1 MTFGRAVEKAIK
13 EYLRQYG
20 FKSKGYSFYKPFNDD
35 LTLYFGYADETH
47 FRPQYYY
54 VKMYVRV
61 VSVHLNEI
69 LNELAEGKIDYLQ
82 TLTLATPLNQVT
94 TETDF
99 IHSEFFGNRDME
111 ENMAEFKNVFE
122 TVVLP
127 IYEKY
132 SCQKALFTCAIHDKQ
147 AIKWCRYVHHYMP
160 LAYYFEGR
168 FDEMFQYVDERLN
181 FFKESIVDIS
191 RLSEQIDI
199 RDAILTNLHCS
210 EQMYILS
217 IMRRNLQI
225 WVEDKRAFK
234 VDDECLPVFK

>member
-1 MTFGRAVEKAIK
+1 MTYRGAVTKTIK
-13 EYLRQYG
+13 EYLLQQG
-20 FKSKGYSFYKPFNDD
+20 FKYKEDEFYKPCNDD
-35 LTLYFGYADETH
+35 MIFRFGCAKETH
-47 FRPQYYY
+47 FRSQYYY

-168 FDEMFQYVDERLN
+168 FDEMFQYVNERLN